1 MVKQILD
8 VKNLRCPIPVLKA
21 EKALK
26 DLKTGDILEVLTTD
40 PKAIKDFQ
48 AFCEVSNCLFQSSN
62 KKNGIIKISICKS
75 L

>member
-26 DLKTGDILEVLTTD
+26 DLKTGDILEVLTTG

-62 KKNGIIKISICKS
+62 KKNGVIKISICKS